1 METAQ
6 DDMTIAI
13 LRREWDVLAEN
24 LPAGDLQLR
33 VYRSIRWIEGAVEK
47 DEQGDDDAA
56 FIFYWIAFNAAYAV
70 DKELSIKTNETERDR
85 FVAYFTRIVN
95 LDTKYVI
102 HDAIRQRF
110 RSSIARFMKNRY
122 VYRSFWDF
130 RRTGEPTDWEDWFEY
145 DKQRVNEALDVPGT
159 RPPRSLGGV
168 TRENTSLVLSK
179 LFDRLYVLRNQLMHG
194 GATWKGRLNRK
205 QVREGKEI
213 LGFLIPLFVHLMM
226 TKGWLDDWGDPPY
239 PPIAD

>member
-1 METAQ
+1 M
-6 DDMTIAI
+6 
-13 LRREWDVLAEN
+13 
-24 LPAGDLQLR
+24 
-33 VYRSIRWIEGAVEK
+33 
-47 DEQGDDDAA
+47 
-56 FIFYWIAFNAAYAV
+56 
-70 DKELSIKTNETERDR
+70 SIKTNETERDR

-145 DKQRVNEALDVPGT
+145 DKQRVNEALDVPGI
-159 RPPRSLGGV
+159 RPPRSLGGA

-226 TKGWLDDWGDPPY
+226 TKGWLDDWGEPPY